1 MRTKFKQVRGRRPN
15 QPVDEAAKDFQAKDG
30 KLAAGVPLAEIL
42 SHKLT
47 NSPELVVRDN
57 GGSFIA
63 EKFRRLKS
71 LLSVEDGLNP
81 QVMVVTSAA
90 PGEGKSLVAMNL
102 ALAFGASKDERSLV
116 IDADLRRPTLFRW
129 LSPSPNIGLAELIS
143 QDLDPK
149 HAILHIKDTRLDI
162 LPAGKAT
169 EDPDQLLGSNRLRDL
184 MEQFRGR
191 YKKIVIDTPPIV
203 PFTDADIIAGTSD
216 GVLLITRA
224 GRTTISLMRQAES
237 LVQGAP
243 LLGIVLNDQKRTLAD
258 WEGRYES
265 YYKDYYARDRK
276 Q

>member
-1 MRTKFKQVRGRRPN
+1 MRTKFKRDKGRAPV
-15 QPVDEAAKDFQAKDG
+15 QPENEKVKDFPAKDG
-30 KLAAGVPLAEIL
+30 KYAAGVPLAEIL

-47 NSPELVVRDN
+47 NAPELVVRDN

-71 LLSVEDGLNP
+71 ILSVEGGLDP
-81 QVMVVTSAA
+81 QVVVITSSA

-102 ALAFGASKDERSLV
+102 SLAFGTSKDARSLV
-116 IDADLRRPTLFRW
+116 IDADLRRPTLYRW

-169 EDPDQLLGSNRLRDL
+169 EDPDQLLGSNRMRELL
-184 MEQFRGR
+184 EQFRGR
-191 YKKIVIDTPPIV
+191 YRKIIIDTPPIV
-203 PFTDADIIAGTSD
+203 PFTDADIVSAGSD
-216 GVLLITRA
+216 GVLLVARS
-224 GRTTISLMRQAES
+224 GQTTVSLLRQAES

-258 WEGRYES
+258 WEHRYES
-265 YYKDYYARDRK
+265 YYKDYYDRDRK
-276 Q
+276 